1 MEKRSKSQMIQ
12 VIIVAFYNIVG
23 MIAPIQKRVPVEI
36 VAHGVVAFQFI
47 SIIISISI
55 KQTL

>member
-23 MIAPIQKRVPVEI
+23 MIAPTQKRVPVDI
-36 VAHGVVAFQFI
+36 VAHGVVDF
-47 SIIISISI
+47 
-55 KQTL
+55 